1 MKVQSTFYI
10 DFISK
15 TVDVLLISSFITKQM
30 PKLLIFDA
38 FTLLICKKNVAIYA
52 LLRCK
57 IFSLK
62 IWVCKIFDKFHVCLN
77 RARIVEYWLQ
87 AFLKNSCVP
96 TWREQQDTARTL
108 ESRPTC
114 SPPVWTTSQQSPI
127 SSYTYQSFPPYS
139 TTWLWRMPIILME
152 TLPRRSS
159 LPTSSSNTF
168 GWKFC

>member
-38 FTLLICKKNVAIYA
+38 FMLLICKKNVAIYV

-62 IWVCKIFDKFHVCLN
+62 IWLCKFFDKFLVWPFAN
-77 RARIVEYWLQ
+77 RGRLGWL
-87 AFLKNSCVP
+87 
-96 TWREQQDTARTL
+96 
-108 ESRPTC
+108 
-114 SPPVWTTSQQSPI
+114 
-127 SSYTYQSFPPYS
+127 
-139 TTWLWRMPIILME
+139 
-152 TLPRRSS
+152 
-159 LPTSSSNTF
+159 SSSWPCTSTGCCWVWRRYQFQNDLSETRF
-168 GWKFC
+168 EFPRGVDVVQQLQWGASLVTCWRYRTWKGWPSVVCSWRYI

>member
-62 IWVCKIFDKFHVCLN
+62 IWLCKIFDKFHVWVDILYFVLN
-77 RARIVEYWLQ
+77 LVKI
-87 AFLKNSCVP
+87 F
-96 TWREQQDTARTL
+96 REDEVTG
-108 ESRPTC
+108 C
-114 SPPVWTTSQQSPI
+114 SKMSKKAEEGKG
-127 SSYTYQSFPPYS
+127 
-139 TTWLWRMPIILME
+139 R
-152 TLPRRSS
+152 
-159 LPTSSSNTF
+159 
-168 GWKFC
+168 

>member
-38 FTLLICKKNVAIYA
+38 FTLLICKKNVAIYV

-62 IWVCKIFDKFHVCLN
+62 IWLYKIFDKFHV
-77 RARIVEYWLQ
+77 WLSGP
-87 AFLKNSCVP
+87 KNLAEPGDISLLP
-96 TWREQQDTARTL
+96 
-108 ESRPTC
+108 PTC
-114 SPPVWTTSQQSPI
+114 
-127 SSYTYQSFPPYS
+127 F
-139 TTWLWRMPIILME
+139 
-152 TLPRRSS
+152 
-159 LPTSSSNTF
+159 
-168 GWKFC
+168 

>member
-62 IWVCKIFDKFHVCLN
+62 IWLCKIFDKFHV
-77 RARIVEYWLQ
+77 W
-87 AFLKNSCVP
+87 
-96 TWREQQDTARTL
+96 WQDKYKVIMKVR
-108 ESRPTC
+108 
-114 SPPVWTTSQQSPI
+114 
-127 SSYTYQSFPPYS
+127 
-139 TTWLWRMPIILME
+139 
-152 TLPRRSS
+152 
-159 LPTSSSNTF
+159 
-168 GWKFC
+168 